1 MPKADLF
8 WQHAEEAMLWARQ
21 SKTEREKRAFL
32 DLARTWTQAAMN
44 IEATLAQ
51 RIHPAEPFVTRRSR
65 FEPQTGPGLRV

>member
-51 RIHPAEPFVTRRSR
+51 RIHPAEPLLRADQGSS
-65 FEPQTGPGLRV
+65 PKPGPV